1 MKIKLLST
9 ILFVVFISCKKD
21 EQKVIKKSEFVK
33 TWFDT
38 VRGMPFMSKLKINE
52 NRTFDYYGG
61 ACTSRFHSEGTWRIE
76 KDTLI
81 LNSYKTNKC
90 YWKENFG
97 LICTKEEIDSMRE
110 DNKTIKDCKPTGEE
124 RYVIFHNERFYLR
137 NDTLIHTKKNKNC
150 PKLRIAFSS
159 LEKVRKNAT
168 AKSGL

>member
-9 ILFVVFISCKKD
+9 LLFVIFISCKKD
-21 EQKVIKKSEFVK
+21 EPKVIEKSEFVK

-38 VRGMPFMSKLKINE
+38 VRMMPFMSKLKINE
-52 NRTFDYYGG
+52 NKTFDYDGG
-61 ACTSRFHSEGTWRIE
+61 ACTASFHSKGTWRIE

-97 LICTKEEIDSMRE
+97 LICFTKEEIEKMRE
-110 DNKTIKDCKPTGEE
+110 DNQTIKNCEPVGEE
-124 RYVIFHNERFYLR
+124 SYVIFNHEKFYLR
-137 NDTLIHTKKNKNC
+137 NDTLIHNGKNKNC

-159 LEKVRKNAT
+159 IEKVRKNYR
-168 AKSGL
+168 